1 MPADLYDRY
10 HVPDPKSFEGP
21 IAEDE
26 FDLSMAK
33 EDDVAEKR
41 RAADAKASKAW
52 RALRV
57 TAKSRL
63 NIFDDIDTN
72 AETLRPLF
80 DVGSEENRSEPEVEN
95 AEDAQVDAK
104 PPLALQSAGE
114 DKSAHGENGP
124 SMLET

>member
-1 MPADLYDRY
+1 MPADLNDRY

-26 FDLSMAK
+26 FDLNMAK
-33 EDDVAEKR
+33 EDDVEEKR

-57 TAKSRL
+57 TAKTRL
-63 NIFDDIDTN
+63 NIFDEIDTN

-80 DVGSEENRSEPEVEN
+80 EVGNEENRSEPGVED

-104 PPLALQSAGE
+104 PSLALQSAGE
-114 DKSAHGENGP
+114 DEQAHGESVP
-124 SMLET
+124 STLNT